1 MGPADVQRRSGRA
14 RELRRGRSRAIE
26 VDARR
31 SRRGETAREG
41 VIFSNRDDRR
51 RHVRRE
57 RVASRA
63 GTRGSRR
70 ERVQGE
76 KCADHHL
83 TSSIKVGHVLTA
95 ESVGDGRQDAAVSVG
110 KLNTRSANPP
120 ISA

>member
-1 MGPADVQRRSGRA
+1 M
-14 RELRRGRSRAIE
+14 
-26 VDARR
+26 DARR

-76 KCADHHL
+76 KCADRDARYRVQGAR
-83 TSSIKVGHVLTA
+83 I
-95 ESVGDGRQDAAVSVG
+95 GDGRVDRDARVLLGGERFIG
-110 KLNTRSANPP
+110 KREERGQGGRGGDGEGVRVRRRWFDGG
-120 ISA
+120 